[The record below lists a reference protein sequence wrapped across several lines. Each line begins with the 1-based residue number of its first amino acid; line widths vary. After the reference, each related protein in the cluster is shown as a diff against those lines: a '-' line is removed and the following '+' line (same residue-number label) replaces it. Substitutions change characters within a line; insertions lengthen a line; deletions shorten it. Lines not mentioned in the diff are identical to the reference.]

1 MTKKTDTW
9 MPWYVADYLADTTH
23 LSTERHGAYCLMLM
37 AAWKRGG
44 TLPKDDQQLAE
55 VTKLGMAKWK
65 ASKEVLLEFFMDDGT
80 HYSHKRVTEERTK
93 AQQICDKK
101 TSSGKDGAGKRWG
114 ESMSGDEGRSAAVT
128 RSQRLAAARAKGS
141 HTKPEWESLQE
152 ALGYKCVKCSID
164 TQSLIGGGLTKDH
177 VVPIYQGGDDSIL
190 NIQPMCRNCNSGK
203 GNDTTDYR
211 EMSGIDWKKRLSE
224 CLAKRLSN
232 ASETPTPARVSL
244 PSPSPL
250 ESGIPGADA
259 PLSPAALTTET
270 LTEAIVDDDGART
283 PICPLKQL
291 VDLFAIK
298 CPTLPRPR
306 YELWKGSAAAE
317 AMKQRWKWVLSKDAV
332 REDDSRYATT
342 GAEALEWFGKFF
354 ENVQA
359 SDFLSGRNG
368 AWRKCDLAWLMNKE
382 NFRKVIEENYVNKEL
397 VE

>member
-1 MTKKTDTW
+1 M
-9 MPWYVADYLADTTH
+9 
-23 LSTERHGAYCLMLM
+23 
-37 AAWKRGG
+37 
-44 TLPKDDQQLAE
+44 
-55 VTKLGMAKWK
+55 
-65 ASKEVLLEFFMDDGT
+65 
-80 HYSHKRVTEERTK
+80 
-93 AQQICDKK
+93 
-101 TSSGKDGAGKRWG
+101 
-114 ESMSGDEGRSAAVT
+114 
-128 RSQRLAAARAKGS
+128 
-141 HTKPEWESLQE
+141 
-152 ALGYKCVKCSID
+152 
-164 TQSLIGGGLTKDH
+164 
-177 VVPIYQGGDDSIL
+177 
-190 NIQPMCRNCNSGK
+190 
-203 GNDTTDYR
+203 
-211 EMSGIDWKKRLSE
+211 
-224 CLAKRLSN
+224 
-232 ASETPTPARVSL
+232 
-244 PSPSPL
+244 
-250 ESGIPGADA
+250 
-259 PLSPAALTTET
+259 SPAALTTET